1 MSKLDTKD
9 RLEIKLDLDELD
21 ITSAESKATYQEI
34 KEHALDKREELD
46 KLYKKWTQEKISI
59 RSQLQ
64 DIKRPNMTFNVQ
76 FQDLSI
82 AE

>member
-34 KEHALDKREELD
+34 KEHALDKH
-46 KLYKKWTQEKISI
+46 
-59 RSQLQ
+59 
-64 DIKRPNMTFNVQ
+64 NMKVGEVI
-76 FQDLSI
+76 LV
-82 AE
+82 